1 MKKMLRGRIATSVI
15 ALMTILTLGLTL
27 PMTVKA
33 YTPVSATVTA
43 NSAKVRSETT
53 TTSSVVGSLTK
64 GNTIEI
70 LDETKDAAGQLWYKV
85 NVTGGTGYVRS
96 DLVSKSGATA
106 SAATAT
112 STAAVQTTPSVTTT
126 PTVSAATATS
136 TAATLPKTSVTAV
149 NSLAATVATSKANVR
164 SGAGTAYSS
173 VGSVANGD
181 SVTVT
186 GKATGTDSK
195 KWYQI
200 TFGGRYMTRF
210 LHPQEN

>member
-1 MKKMLRGRIATSVI
+1 MKKMLRGRIATSVL

-70 LDETKDAAGQLWYKV
+70 LDETTDATGQVWYKV

-96 DLVSKSGATA
+96 DLVSKSGTTA
-106 SAATAT
+106 AAATAT
-112 STAAVQTTPSVTTT
+112 STAAAQTTPSVTAT
-126 PTVSAATATS
+126 PTASAATATS
-136 TAATLPKTSVTAV
+136 TAATLPKTSVTTV
-149 NSLAATVATSKANVR
+149 NPLAATVSTSKANVR

-173 VGSVANGD
+173 VGSVAME
-181 SVTVT
+181 T
-186 GKATGTDSK
+186 A
-195 KWYQI
+195 
-200 TFGGRYMTRF
+200 
-210 LHPQEN
+210 

>member
-1 MKKMLRGRIATSVI
+1 MKKMLRGRIATSVL

-70 LDETKDAAGQLWYKV
+70 LDETTDATGQVWYKV

-96 DLVSKSGATA
+96 EYLTERYYTKAEVEELIK
-106 SAATAT
+106 
-112 STAAVQTTPSVTTT
+112 AAVDE
-126 PTVSAATATS
+126 
-136 TAATLPKTSVTAV
+136 L
-149 NSLAATVATSKANVR
+149 
-164 SGAGTAYSS
+164 
-173 VGSVANGD
+173 
-181 SVTVT
+181 
-186 GKATGTDSK
+186 
-195 KWYQI
+195 
-200 TFGGRYMTRF
+200 
-210 LHPQEN
+210 